1 MREAILIIALVLLV
15 ILSAFFSGSEIA
27 YATANKAR
35 LKHNAE
41 NNKKNAK
48 LTYKIS
54 ENYTSMISA
63 ILVGNNLVN
72 IAASSIAT
80 ILFITYFGDS
90 LGPVLAA
97 VIVTVVIL
105 IFGEILPKLYAKHN
119 ANRLIYKLAHP
130 LYFFNI
136 IFKPITFVVDKFVNL
151 VSKIWTPKEVMPSV
165 TDDELVSIVDTI
177 EDEGVID
184 EQKSDLIKSAIKF
197 SDIDAYEIMVPRVD
211 VKCLDIEDADEM
223 LVPNSELLQYSYIPV
238 YEDTIDNV
246 IGVINVKKLLKKL
259 IKGEKIEV
267 RKLLE
272 EPIYVHETKAADEL
286 IKEMIAAKM
295 HFAIVID
302 EFGGVDGIV
311 TFEDIIEELVGDIW
325 DEKDKVE
332 YEYVEK
338 GDGVFIVDGDMN
350 IYDFFE
356 LLELNDKDLESDY
369 TTVGGWITE
378 LLERFPE
385 PHDKVTYKNV
395 EVEVLSVDD
404 VRVEKARAVIK
415 PEEDEE

>member
-302 EFGGVDGIV
+302 EFGGVDGIAS
-311 TFEDIIEELVGDIW
+311 
-325 DEKDKVE
+325 
-332 YEYVEK
+332 
-338 GDGVFIVDGDMN
+338 
-350 IYDFFE
+350 
-356 LLELNDKDLESDY
+356 LN
-369 TTVGGWITE
+369 
-378 LLERFPE
+378 
-385 PHDKVTYKNV
+385 
-395 EVEVLSVDD
+395 SV
-404 VRVEKARAVIK
+404 K
-415 PEEDEE
+415 PKPL